1 MADKPSWQHYGSL
14 VYLVLVVG
22 VVFLIILGEN
32 EGFRMYKSILI
43 SQKES
48 VLLEQILR
56 DSLPNRPN
64 DSINIHILIRHING
78 LEAQTQPNQKVNC
91 GKWTTNQIESVLS
104 LLP

>member
-1 MADKPSWQHYGSL
+1 M
-14 VYLVLVVG
+14 VYLLLVVG

-48 VLLEQILR
+48 ILLEQILQ
-56 DSLPNRPN
+56 DSLSNRPN
-64 DSINIHILIRHING
+64 DRVNIHILIRHISG

-91 GKWTTNQIESVLS
+91 GK
-104 LLP
+104 

>member
-1 MADKPSWQHYGSL
+1 
-14 VYLVLVVG
+14 VVD
-22 VVFLIILGEN
+22 VFFLIGIGKN
-32 EGFRMYKSILI
+32 EGFEMYKSILI

-48 VLLEQILR
+48 ILLEQILK

-91 GKWTTNQIESVLS
+91 GK
-104 LLP
+104 